1 MNVSFIYSLYPK
13 FLAKIKI
20 LLIKKS
26 KIKIKISH
34 LLKKVKYDSLKYD
47 FYVFLK
53 ISKFHRKTMFFFIY
67 WLLIIERK

>member
-13 FLAKIKI
+13 FLAKIKS

-34 LLKKVKYDSLKYD
+34 LLKKVKYDNLKYD
-47 FYVFLK
+47 FYLFLK
-53 ISKFHRKTMFFFIY
+53 ISKFHRKTIFFIS